1 MWKQGGFF
9 ATQQQPPAA
18 AYFRICIYVAAAGQS
33 CDSPAFHWMHAAG
46 ATVLNRTPVYSAL
59 RGQQVTATYRYSFD
73 VPADLELDLSYGW
86 NVGACKSSAPGSC
99 AYPPHPALL
108 RFSTRNLT
116 VTDIEEVIRSDYI
129 AMATEVTNTGITDAG
144 PFRVKSEIV
153 QAEYDEESG
162 KCATRIADSKTPYRA
177 YTANGEARNVLPT
190 DDIPV
195 VGIPLPVVSA
205 VTVDQPQGLSAGSAA
220 QRAPL
225 EFYLTGTPLPAA
237 FLFVTQVDSVPDVVE
252 YDEADNNRAECHVVY
267 P

>member
-1 MWKQGGFF
+1 MKTHAVSSVLVALVLALPASSQVLIPPPVTKPREATNLYPNGVLHAASVPRLMWKQGGFF

-162 KCATRIADSKTPYRA
+162 KCATR
-177 YTANGEARNVLPT
+177 LPLGT
-190 DDIPV
+190 YS
-195 VGIPLPVVSA
+195 L
-205 VTVDQPQGLSAGSAA
+205 
-220 QRAPL
+220 QR
-225 EFYLTGTPLPAA
+225 
-237 FLFVTQVDSVPDVVE
+237 
-252 YDEADNNRAECHVVY
+252 
-267 P
+267 